1 MVSTFG
7 FSEVTSVCGAELGG
21 SGKMIEKL
29 EDDGRLPYCLEVCL
43 VIRKVIEVPEKLQ
56 TSRS

>member
-1 MVSTFG
+1 
-7 FSEVTSVCGAELGG
+7 
-21 SGKMIEKL
+21 MIEKL